1 MLRRPPVSTSTDPLF
16 PYTPLFRSSYQR
28 KLFGFLRLAAL
39 RLSHP
44 QIGSIAMAK
53 SIIVCHIAAA
63 SGARFS
69 VHPSEEE
76 FRQSLLEYH
85 NDTLCDDDDEKLH
98 DDAVVSEVIDAI
110 EESENVSWE
119 LIRLPDGFFPG

>member
-1 MLRRPPVSTSTDPLF
+1 
-16 PYTPLFRSSYQR
+16 
-28 KLFGFLRLAAL
+28 
-39 RLSHP
+39 
-44 QIGSIAMAK
+44 MAK
-53 SIIVCHIAAA
+53 SIIVCHNAAA

-119 LIRLPDGFFPG
+119 LIRLPDGFFPGCWSRPDLIPATSPMPLNIAARPSTSSPPIAKKTGRASWRERVCQYV

>member
-1 MLRRPPVSTSTDPLF
+1 MPDARHRPA
-16 PYTPLFRSSYQR
+16 YQR
-28 KLFGFLRLAAL
+28 RLFGVLRLAEL

-53 SIIVCHIAAA
+53 TIIVCHIAAA

-98 DDAVVSEVIDAI
+98 DDRQ
-110 EESENVSWE
+110 EESRVGKEGVST
-119 LIRLPDGFFPG
+119 L

>member
-1 MLRRPPVSTSTDPLF
+1 MPDARHRPA
-16 PYTPLFRSSYQR
+16 YQR
-28 KLFGFLRLAAL
+28 RLFGFLRLAEL

-85 NDTLCDDDDEKLH
+85 NDTLCDDDTEKLH
-98 DDAVVSEVIDAI
+98 DDAVVSRTEKHK
-110 EESENVSWE
+110 SELQS
-119 LIRLPDGFFPG
+119 LMRLS

>member
-1 MLRRPPVSTSTDPLF
+1 
-16 PYTPLFRSSYQR
+16 
-28 KLFGFLRLAAL
+28 
-39 RLSHP
+39 
-44 QIGSIAMAK
+44 MAK

-69 VHPSEEE
+69 VHPSEEV
-76 FRQSLLEYH
+76 FRQYLLEYH

-110 EESENVSWE
+110 EESATVSRSEGRRVGKECVRTCRYRWWTCS
-119 LIRLPDGFFPG
+119 IKNKHIM